1 MFILIT
7 FKFQQMEINGK
18 KTKNQE
24 FQIVVNVTKIKL
36 GNEGLLVFV
45 LGEGMF
51 NRANYGKSLE
61 GSDTWAEI

>member
-1 MFILIT
+1 M
-7 FKFQQMEINGK
+7 
-18 KTKNQE
+18 
-24 FQIVVNVTKIKL
+24 VVNVTKIKL